1 MYQENCKIS
10 THEWI
15 SSMNTQFVQG
25 EGKKKKTPEEI
36 FFLTEFPINENN
48 LAFHC
53 IPGREMRAFKRQ

>member
-25 EGKKKKTPEEI
+25 EGKKKNKKHLRK
-36 FFLTEFPINENN
+36 FFSSQGF
-48 LAFHC
+48 
-53 IPGREMRAFKRQ
+53 Q